1 MYILISCYY
10 LSYNNFYVSLAEN
23 GTIMIQFGQQVPN
36 YKSSASDSPQEVFG
50 MSKGSFNEKNIDVVQ

>member
-1 MYILISCYY
+1 MSHKE
-10 LSYNNFYVSLAEN
+10 NMHEN

-50 MSKGSFNEKNIDVVQ
+50 MSKGSFNEKNIDVDVVQ